1 MNIRIKI
8 NRFSKSKDAR
18 IVLTNFSW
26 LAALQVAGYIF
37 PLLTMPYL
45 ARVIGTSGFGKIAF
59 AAAIISW
66 IQTIADWGFNFTAT
80 RDVAQCREDKDL
92 VSRIFSDVFWARCL
106 LTLASGVLLA
116 IITIIIP
123 SFRENWLIIFVT
135 YLMIPGHIF
144 FPDWFFQAIEKMKY
158 TTILNI
164 ILKFIFTMAVFIFIK
179 DENDYILQPL
189 FTTIGYI
196 ICGVC
201 AFYLIIYKWGYS
213 IYRPNIKSIVNT
225 IYLSTDVFLNN
236 MLPNLYNS
244 FSVMLLGQFGGTNA
258 TGIFDGGNKFI
269 SIVNQFQ
276 SVLSRA
282 FFPFLARRSDKINIF
297 ANINMFVSVVLAI
310 SLFVFSPFIIRIMLA
325 PEFVHSVAVLRILS
339 VSFIFMALN
348 NTYGQN
354 YLIITNHEKELRN
367 LTIVS
372 SLFGMVISYPLVLN
386 FTYIGAAI
394 TILIS
399 RILLGVW
406 SYYYYLKFKRENG
419 KSISI

>member
-1 MNIRIKI
+1 M
-8 NRFSKSKDAR
+8 
-18 IVLTNFSW
+18 
-26 LAALQVAGYIF
+26 
-37 PLLTMPYL
+37 
-45 ARVIGTSGFGKIAF
+45 
-59 AAAIISW
+59 
-66 IQTIADWGFNFTAT
+66 
-80 RDVAQCREDKDL
+80 
-92 VSRIFSDVFWARCL
+92 
-106 LTLASGVLLA
+106 
-116 IITIIIP
+116 
-123 SFRENWLIIFVT
+123 
-135 YLMIPGHIF
+135 
-144 FPDWFFQAIEKMKY
+144 
-158 TTILNI
+158 
-164 ILKFIFTMAVFIFIK
+164 
-179 DENDYILQPL
+179 
-189 FTTIGYI
+189 
-196 ICGVC
+196 
-201 AFYLIIYKWGYS
+201 
-213 IYRPNIKSIVNT
+213 NT